1 MRSLRIRLI
10 LLLGVAIVVAAV
22 TLFLTSFQAAQ
33 KSSDRLFD
41 YHMQQMALTI
51 QNTGLEESPWDPFL
65 HNEENNFDFVI
76 QIWSKDGAKLYQS
89 RTYKFLPKRAA
100 LGFSTVTLDNG
111 DWRVYAVQNDEQVIQ
126 IAQKMSARREGGI
139 SFALRTLWPVI
150 PVMLLL
156 LAVAWWVVTTALR
169 PLERVSRQLSE
180 RSADSHASINV
191 DGLPNEIAPLI
202 SELNSLLSRMTLT
215 LQAQQQFIADAAHEL
230 RSPIT
235 SLKLQ
240 IHSLSKAKDETG
252 RVRAIGRLLK
262 GIERSSH
269 MVEQLLALARN
280 EPFSQLFRP
289 QRISL
294 GEVVRQAVDEVE
306 PLAMSK
312 GIALELRQPHDPYVF
327 GEAEALQIAVRNL
340 LDNAIRY
347 IPENGLIRI
356 SSEINDKGACLCIED
371 TGSGIPLSDQAR
383 VFDRFY
389 RVPGTDQTGTG
400 LGLAIVKAIADR
412 HGAKI
417 ELKDSRIGGL
427 AVEISFS
434 SLSTHSVSQLEP
446 ASIEQ

>member
-10 LLLGVAIVVAAV
+10 LLLGVAIVAAAIM
-22 TLFLTSFQAAQ
+22 LFLTSFQAAQ

-65 HNEENNFDFVI
+65 YSEENNFDFVI
-76 QIWSKDGAKLYQS
+76 QIWSKEGAKLYQS
-89 RTYKFLPKRAA
+89 RTYKFLPKRAT

-111 DWRVYAVQNDEQVIQ
+111 DWRVYAVQSEEQVIQ
-126 IAQKMSARREGGI
+126 IAQKMSARRESGI
-139 SFALRTLWPVI
+139 SFALRTLWPVL

-180 RSADSHASINV
+180 RSADSHASINA
-191 DGLPNEIAPLI
+191 DGLPSEIAPLI
-202 SELNSLLSRMTLT
+202 SALNSLLSRMTLT

-289 QRISL
+289 QCISL

-312 GIALELRQPHDPYVF
+312 GITLEVRQPHDLNIF
-327 GEAEALQIAVRNL
+327 GEMEALQIAVRNL

-356 SSEINDKGACLCIED
+356 SSEVNDNGVRLCVED
-371 TGSGIPLSDQAR
+371 TGSGIPLADRAR

-417 ELKDSRIGGL
+417 ELKESGIGGL
-427 AVEISFS
+427 AVVIIFPNANVQSPLQQES
-434 SLSTHSVSQLEP
+434 
-446 ASIEQ
+446 ASIT